1 MAVEAGLYQVKKTRL
16 TEITH
21 KYGLDLIVLFG
32 SQATGRVIP
41 GSDIDVAVRFIR
53 RDWGNFD
60 LELDLIAEL
69 MEAIRGDGDLDV
81 AFLNGA
87 APMLLYQV
95 AATGKLIYER
105 NPGDF
110 AQFRSYAARRY
121 YDSEKFIKA
130 QDRFLKE
137 RFAR

>member
-1 MAVEAGLYQVKKTRL
+1 MTRL
-16 TEITH
+16 TEIAH
-21 KYGLDLIVLFG
+21 KYGLDLVVLFG
-32 SQATGRVIP
+32 SQAGGRAVP

-60 LELDLIAEL
+60 LELDLMAEL

-87 APMLLYQV
+87 APMFLYQV
-95 AATGKLIYER
+95 AASGKLIYER
-105 NPGDF
+105 NPGEF

-121 YDSEKFIKA
+121 YDSEKFFKA

-137 RFAR
+137 RFSR